1 MFCKGDYL
9 ADPHSPWQRAVNENT
24 NGLLRQYMPKGTD
37 LSMLSQEELD
47 AIAFQ
52 LNSRPRKRLDFQ
64 TPLEVLMDLLNRSQ
78 DAPTGVH

>member
-1 MFCKGDYL
+1 MLPY
-9 ADPHSPWQRAVNENT
+9 SPWQRAVNENT
-24 NGLLRQYMPKGTD
+24 NGLLRQYMPKGID
-37 LSMLSQEELD
+37 LSVLSQQELD

-64 TPLEVLMDLLNRSQ
+64 TPLEVFMDLINRSQ